1 MTSTSIDRAA
11 QPAQPLRAA
20 HRRQIGQ
27 WLLVCS
33 AAIFVMV
40 VIGGIT
46 RLTESGL
53 SMVEWR
59 AFLDAVPP
67 MSEAAWQRLFDLYR
81 QTPEFQLKNAWMTL
95 DDFKTIFWWEYIHR
109 LWGRG
114 LGFLFFI
121 PFVWFL
127 VKRRVESRLLPA
139 LLAMFALGA
148 VQGAIGWWMVKSG
161 LVDRPDVSQYRL
173 AVHLTVAF
181 LLQAVVFWVAL
192 DLIRGRIGAEG
203 ISPARPG
210 LALASVGLVWW
221 MLFVIVTGAFV
232 AGTNAGL
239 AYNTYPL
246 MDGRIVPE
254 GYFAIIPGWLNL
266 FENTAAIQFNHRLV
280 TLLTLVFAVW
290 LWLKAWPIEDRA
302 VRLPL
307 GLMLA
312 AVLGQFMLGIA
323 TLLAQVPV
331 SLGAAHQGGAYV
343 LFTATLWTAHALRRY
358 RD

>member
-1 MTSTSIDRAA
+1 MTSTTIDRTA
-11 QPAQPLRAA
+11 QPDRAR
-20 HRRQIGQ
+20 HRRQVAQ
-27 WLLVCS
+27 WLFVCS

-81 QTPEFQLKNAWMTL
+81 QTPEFQHKNFWMTL
-95 DDFKTIFWWEYIHR
+95 SDFQTIFWWEYIHR

-114 LGFLFFI
+114 LGLLFALPLI
-121 PFVWFL
+121 WFL
-127 VKRRVESRLLPA
+127 EKGRIEKRLLPA
-139 LLAMFALGA
+139 LLAMFLLGA
-148 VQGAIGWWMVKSG
+148 VQGGIGWWMVKSG

-181 LLQAVVFWVAL
+181 LLHAIVFWVAL
-192 DLIRGRIGAEG
+192 DLYRGRIGAQG
-203 ISPARPG
+203 IRPAHPG
-210 LALASVGLVWW
+210 LATAAVWLCW
-221 MLFVIVTGAFV
+221 WVLFVIVTGAFV
-232 AGTNAGL
+232 AGTDAGL

-246 MDGRIVPE
+246 MDGRLVPD
-254 GYFAIIPGWLNL
+254 GYLNIEPAWLNL

-280 TLLTLVFAVW
+280 TALTLVFAVW
-290 LWLKAWPIEDRA
+290 LWMKGKDIEDMS

-307 GLMLA
+307 NLMLA

-323 TLLAQVPV
+323 TLLAHVPV
-331 SLGAAHQGGAYV
+331 SLGAAHQGGAYL
-343 LFTATLWTAHALRRY
+343 LFTATLWSAHALRRY
-358 RD
+358 RG